1 MMNAVSELRG
11 SRPKRQAGRSQV
23 TGARSWSWSEAVVV
37 ELDINRSL
45 SLCVGSLCLTLFT
58 AVVSRGVRGCKQ
70 SFFGRLNN

>member
-45 SLCVGSLCLTLFT
+45 SLSVCGLSLSDSLHGRGLSWCEGMQTELF
-58 AVVSRGVRGCKQ
+58 R
-70 SFFGRLNN
+70 